1 MNSEKIL
8 KSTSEIQIQ
17 QIRNATVKV
26 SYNGK
31 IFLIDPWLAP
41 KEAMGSFNSLNAG
54 FAPVNSEKADVFMP
68 MCELPF
74 SVDEILKDERLDME
88 SFYQKVKE
96 IIDEKREN

>member
-41 KEAMGSFNSLNAG
+41 KEAMGSFNSLNVG
-54 FAPVNSEKADVFMP
+54 FQKKQMFLCLCV
-68 MCELPF
+68 
-74 SVDEILKDERLDME
+74 
-88 SFYQKVKE
+88 SFLFLLMKF
-96 IIDEKREN
+96 

>member
-8 KSTSEIQIQ
+8 KSVSEVQIQ

-41 KEAMGSFNSLNAG
+41 KGAMGSFNSLNAD
-54 FAPVNSEKADVFMP
+54 FTPQIQKKQIFLCLCVNFLFLLIKF
-68 MCELPF
+68 
-74 SVDEILKDERLDME
+74 
-88 SFYQKVKE
+88 
-96 IIDEKREN
+96 